1 MRLPRLTRPMVLETP
16 VRTPDAAGGHATI
29 WTVKGS
35 LFAEVMP
42 GTGRQV
48 SDEIAALSR
57 LTCRIVLRA
66 SAVGEASRPVP
77 GDRLREGAITYRI
90 EAVAAYDRGAHYLT
104 CYATEE
110 SVT

>member
-1 MRLPRLTRPMVLETP
+1 MVLETP
-16 VRTPDAAGGHATI
+16 IRTQDGAGGHVTTWAA
-29 WTVKGS
+29 KGS

-57 LTCRIVLRA
+57 LTCRIVVRA
-66 SAVGEASRPVP
+66 AAIGASSRPVP
-77 GDRLREGAITYRI
+77 GDRLREGAVTYRI

-104 CYATEE
+104 CFATEE